1 MGFYAKG
8 QVARPIQSVQLAS
21 AMPAETRPSFQYLDN
36 ATAGFARYALLRMN
50 RDDDFYRVSAG
61 GADICNIPVPIRQT
75 PKK

>member
-1 MGFYAKG
+1 
-8 QVARPIQSVQLAS
+8 
-21 AMPAETRPSFQYLDN
+21 MPTETRPSFQYLDN
-36 ATAGFARYALLRMN
+36 ASVGFAQYARLRMN